1 MAADSAT
8 PAATPTPVRSVDEIR
23 AQFPILT
30 REVKGKPLAYL
41 DNGATAQK
49 PLAVIEA
56 MDAYYRGHNANVH
69 RGVHTLSE
77 EATDLYEGA
86 RAKVAGLLGSTSP
99 REVVFTRNVTSA
111 LNLVAQSWGTAN
123 LQAGDRI
130 LLTEMEHHANIVP
143 WHMIAQRTGAEL
155 QFAPIDE
162 EGRLDRAALSELLA
176 GGPRVFAFTHVSN
189 VLGTKNPVTELVAEA
204 KAAGALTVIDG
215 AQSVP
220 KFPVNVAEIG
230 ADFYG
235 LTAHKLYGPT
245 GIGAIWGRREL
256 WEALEPFEG
265 GGSMINKVT
274 PEKITWASVPARF
287 EAGTPPIA
295 EAAGLAAAID
305 WVQEVGIRAIEAHEN
320 QLTAYALPRLAEVPG
335 LTVFGPQDTVERE
348 GIISF
353 ELEGVHPH
361 DVSEILDRH
370 GVAVRAGHHCAQ
382 ILMRRL
388 GVAATTRASFAV
400 YNTTEEIDTLVEAL
414 HDARRI
420 FGL

>member
-1 MAADSAT
+1 
-8 PAATPTPVRSVDEIR
+8 
-23 AQFPILT
+23 
-30 REVKGKPLAYL
+30 
-41 DNGATAQK
+41 
-49 PLAVIEA
+49 
-56 MDAYYRGHNANVH
+56 
-69 RGVHTLSE
+69 
-77 EATDLYEGA
+77 
-86 RAKVAGLLGSTSP
+86 
-99 REVVFTRNVTSA
+99 
-111 LNLVAQSWGTAN
+111 
-123 LQAGDRI
+123 
-130 LLTEMEHHANIVP
+130 
-143 WHMIAQRTGAEL
+143 
-155 QFAPIDE
+155 
-162 EGRLDRAALSELLA
+162 
-176 GGPRVFAFTHVSN
+176 RVFAFTHVSN

-400 YNTTEEIDTLVEAL
+400 YNPTEKIDPLVEAL

>member
-1 MAADSAT
+1 
-8 PAATPTPVRSVDEIR
+8 
-23 AQFPILT
+23 
-30 REVKGKPLAYL
+30 
-41 DNGATAQK
+41 
-49 PLAVIEA
+49 
-56 MDAYYRGHNANVH
+56 
-69 RGVHTLSE
+69 HTLSE

-235 LTAHKLYGPT
+235 FTAHKLYGPT